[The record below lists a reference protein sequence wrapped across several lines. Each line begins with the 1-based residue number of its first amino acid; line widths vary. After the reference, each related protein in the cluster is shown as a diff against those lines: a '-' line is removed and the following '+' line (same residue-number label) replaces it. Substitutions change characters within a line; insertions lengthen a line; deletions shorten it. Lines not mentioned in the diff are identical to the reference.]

1 MSVLDNKKISFI
13 GGGNMAQALISGL
26 VSCGVKPSL
35 ITVADPS
42 SEAREQLAAKGLN
55 TVDPTADAKAA
66 VIDADIVVL
75 AVKPQV
81 MKAVVSSFAHVLDK
95 QLVISV
101 AAGLSTELLSDM
113 LGGYDNIVRA
123 MPNTPAMI
131 QMGATGLYG
140 TDNISAEQ
148 KQLATAVMEASGLVM
163 WVDNE
168 EHMHAV
174 TAVSGSAPA
183 YMFYF
188 IEAMVD
194 GAVALGLDKE
204 QASALAMQTMLGA
217 AKMAMGSEDA
227 PSELRRK
234 VTSPNGTTQA
244 AIIDADIVVLAVKPQ
259 VMKAV
264 VSSFAD
270 ALDKQ
275 LVISVAAG
283 LSTELLSNMLGGYK
297 NIVRA
302 MPNTPAMI
310 QMGATGLYGTDNIS
324 AEQKQLATAVMEASG
339 LVMWVDNEEHMHAV
353 TAVSGSAPAYM
364 FYFIES
370 MVDGAVALGLD
381 KEQASALA
389 MQTMLG
395 AAKMAMNSE
404 DAPAE
409 LRRKVTSP
417 NGTTQAAVES
427 MQANDIGRQI
437 VEAMQACYDRSQA
450 LSEEMSK

>member
-13 GGGNMAQALISGL
+13 GGGNMAQALISGM
-26 VSCGVKPSL
+26 VSCGIKPNL
-35 ITVADPS
+35 ITVSDPS

-55 TVDPTADAKAA
+55 TVDPMTDAKAA

-81 MKAVVSSFAHVLDK
+81 MKAVVSAFADVLDK

-101 AAGLSTELLSDM
+101 AAGLSTDVLSSM
-113 LGGYDNIVRA
+113 LGGYRNIVRA

-140 TDNISAEQ
+140 TDDISAEQ

-163 WVDNE
+163 WVEDE
-168 EHMHAV
+168 AHMHAV

-183 YMFYF
+183 YMFYI
-188 IEAMVD
+188 IEAMVN

-227 PSELRRK
+227 PAELRRK

-244 AIIDADIVVLAVKPQ
+244 AI
-259 VMKAV
+259 
-264 VSSFAD
+264 
-270 ALDKQ
+270 
-275 LVISVAAG
+275 
-283 LSTELLSNMLGGYK
+283 
-297 NIVRA
+297 
-302 MPNTPAMI
+302 
-310 QMGATGLYGTDNIS
+310 
-324 AEQKQLATAVMEASG
+324 
-339 LVMWVDNEEHMHAV
+339 
-353 TAVSGSAPAYM
+353 
-364 FYFIES
+364 
-370 MVDGAVALGLD
+370 
-381 KEQASALA
+381 
-389 MQTMLG
+389 
-395 AAKMAMNSE
+395 
-404 DAPAE
+404 
-409 LRRKVTSP
+409 
-417 NGTTQAAVES
+417 ES

-437 VEAMQACYDRSQA
+437 SEAMQACYDRSQA

>member
-1 MSVLDNKKISFI
+1 MSVLDNQKISFI

-35 ITVADPS
+35 ITVADPN

-81 MKAVVSSFAHVLDK
+81 MKAVV
-95 QLVISV
+95 
-101 AAGLSTELLSDM
+101 G
-113 LGGYDNIVRA
+113 
-123 MPNTPAMI
+123 
-131 QMGATGLYG
+131 
-140 TDNISAEQ
+140 
-148 KQLATAVMEASGLVM
+148 
-163 WVDNE
+163 
-168 EHMHAV
+168 
-174 TAVSGSAPA
+174 
-183 YMFYF
+183 
-188 IEAMVD
+188 
-194 GAVALGLDKE
+194 
-204 QASALAMQTMLGA
+204 
-217 AKMAMGSEDA
+217 
-227 PSELRRK
+227 
-234 VTSPNGTTQA
+234 
-244 AIIDADIVVLAVKPQ
+244 
-259 VMKAV
+259 
-264 VSSFAD
+264 SFAD

-381 KEQASALA
+381 KEQASVLA

-395 AAKMAMNSE
+395 AAKMAMNSD

-427 MQANDIGRQI
+427 MQANDVAGQI
-437 VEAMQACYDRSQA
+437 IEAMQACYDRSQA

>member
-35 ITVADPS
+35 ITVADPN

-55 TVDPTADAKAA
+55 TIDPTADAKAA
-66 VIDADIVVL
+66 VINADIVVL

-81 MKAVVSSFAHVLDK
+81 MKAVVSSFADVLDK

-101 AAGLSTELLSDM
+101 AAGLSTALLSNM
-113 LGGYDNIVRA
+113 LGGYSNIVRA

-140 TDNISAEQ
+140 TDDISAEQ

-217 AKMAMGSEDA
+217 AKMALGSEDA

-244 AIIDADIVVLAVKPQ
+244 AI
-259 VMKAV
+259 
-264 VSSFAD
+264 
-270 ALDKQ
+270 
-275 LVISVAAG
+275 
-283 LSTELLSNMLGGYK
+283 
-297 NIVRA
+297 
-302 MPNTPAMI
+302 
-310 QMGATGLYGTDNIS
+310 
-324 AEQKQLATAVMEASG
+324 
-339 LVMWVDNEEHMHAV
+339 
-353 TAVSGSAPAYM
+353 
-364 FYFIES
+364 
-370 MVDGAVALGLD
+370 
-381 KEQASALA
+381 
-389 MQTMLG
+389 
-395 AAKMAMNSE
+395 
-404 DAPAE
+404 
-409 LRRKVTSP
+409 
-417 NGTTQAAVES
+417 ES
-427 MQANDIGRQI
+427 MQANDISRQI

>member
-26 VSCGVKPSL
+26 VSCGVEPSL

-81 MKAVVSSFAHVLDK
+81 MKAVVSSFSDILDK

-101 AAGLSTELLSDM
+101 AAGLSTEILSDM

-140 TDNISAEQ
+140 TDDISAEQ

-204 QASALAMQTMLGA
+204 HASALAMQTMLGA

-244 AIIDADIVVLAVKPQ
+244 A
-259 VMKAV
+259 
-264 VSSFAD
+264 
-270 ALDKQ
+270 
-275 LVISVAAG
+275 
-283 LSTELLSNMLGGYK
+283 
-297 NIVRA
+297 
-302 MPNTPAMI
+302 
-310 QMGATGLYGTDNIS
+310 
-324 AEQKQLATAVMEASG
+324 
-339 LVMWVDNEEHMHAV
+339 
-353 TAVSGSAPAYM
+353 
-364 FYFIES
+364 
-370 MVDGAVALGLD
+370 
-381 KEQASALA
+381 
-389 MQTMLG
+389 
-395 AAKMAMNSE
+395 
-404 DAPAE
+404 
-409 LRRKVTSP
+409 
-417 NGTTQAAVES
+417 VES

-437 VEAMQACYDRSQA
+437 GEAMQACYDRSQA

>member
-55 TVDPTADAKAA
+55 TVDPTADAKAT

-81 MKAVVSSFAHVLDK
+81 MKAVVSSFSDVLDK

-113 LGGYDNIVRA
+113 LGGYD
-123 MPNTPAMI
+123 
-131 QMGATGLYG
+131 
-140 TDNISAEQ
+140 
-148 KQLATAVMEASGLVM
+148 
-163 WVDNE
+163 
-168 EHMHAV
+168 
-174 TAVSGSAPA
+174 
-183 YMFYF
+183 
-188 IEAMVD
+188 
-194 GAVALGLDKE
+194 
-204 QASALAMQTMLGA
+204 
-217 AKMAMGSEDA
+217 
-227 PSELRRK
+227 
-234 VTSPNGTTQA
+234 
-244 AIIDADIVVLAVKPQ
+244 
-259 VMKAV
+259 
-264 VSSFAD
+264 
-270 ALDKQ
+270 
-275 LVISVAAG
+275 
-283 LSTELLSNMLGGYK
+283 

-395 AAKMAMNSE
+395 AAKMAMGSE
-404 DAPAE
+404 DAPSE

-417 NGTTQAAVES
+417 NGTTQAAIES
-427 MQANDIGRQI
+427 
-437 VEAMQACYDRSQA
+437 MQACYDRSQA

>member
-66 VIDADIVVL
+66 VINADIVVL

-81 MKAVVSSFAHVLDK
+81 MKAVVSSFADVLDK

-101 AAGLSTELLSDM
+101 AAGLSTALLSNM
-113 LGGYDNIVRA
+113 LGGYSNIVRA

-140 TDNISAEQ
+140 TDDISAEQ

-204 QASALAMQTMLGA
+204 QASALAMQTMLGS
-217 AKMAMGSEDA
+217 AKMALGSEDA

-244 AIIDADIVVLAVKPQ
+244 AI
-259 VMKAV
+259 
-264 VSSFAD
+264 
-270 ALDKQ
+270 
-275 LVISVAAG
+275 
-283 LSTELLSNMLGGYK
+283 
-297 NIVRA
+297 
-302 MPNTPAMI
+302 
-310 QMGATGLYGTDNIS
+310 
-324 AEQKQLATAVMEASG
+324 
-339 LVMWVDNEEHMHAV
+339 
-353 TAVSGSAPAYM
+353 
-364 FYFIES
+364 
-370 MVDGAVALGLD
+370 
-381 KEQASALA
+381 
-389 MQTMLG
+389 
-395 AAKMAMNSE
+395 
-404 DAPAE
+404 
-409 LRRKVTSP
+409 
-417 NGTTQAAVES
+417 ES
-427 MQANDIGRQI
+427 MQANDISRQI

>member
-81 MKAVVSSFAHVLDK
+81 MKAVVSSFADALDN

-140 TDNISAEQ
+140 TDDISAEQ

-163 WVDNE
+163 WVEDE
-168 EHMHAV
+168 AHMHAV

-183 YMFYF
+183 YMFYI

-217 AKMAMGSEDA
+217 AKMAMGSKDA

-244 AIIDADIVVLAVKPQ
+244 AI
-259 VMKAV
+259 
-264 VSSFAD
+264 
-270 ALDKQ
+270 
-275 LVISVAAG
+275 
-283 LSTELLSNMLGGYK
+283 
-297 NIVRA
+297 
-302 MPNTPAMI
+302 
-310 QMGATGLYGTDNIS
+310 
-324 AEQKQLATAVMEASG
+324 
-339 LVMWVDNEEHMHAV
+339 
-353 TAVSGSAPAYM
+353 
-364 FYFIES
+364 
-370 MVDGAVALGLD
+370 
-381 KEQASALA
+381 
-389 MQTMLG
+389 
-395 AAKMAMNSE
+395 
-404 DAPAE
+404 
-409 LRRKVTSP
+409 
-417 NGTTQAAVES
+417 ES
-427 MQANDIGRQI
+427 MQANNIDRQI
-437 VEAMQACYDRSQA
+437 GEAMQACYDRSQA

>member
-42 SEAREQLAAKGLN
+42 SEAREQLVAKGLN

-81 MKAVVSSFAHVLDK
+81 MKAVVSSFADVLDK

-188 IEAMVD
+188 IE
-194 GAVALGLDKE
+194 
-204 QASALAMQTMLGA
+204 S
-217 AKMAMGSEDA
+217 
-227 PSELRRK
+227 
-234 VTSPNGTTQA
+234 
-244 AIIDADIVVLAVKPQ
+244 
-259 VMKAV
+259 
-264 VSSFAD
+264 
-270 ALDKQ
+270 
-275 LVISVAAG
+275 
-283 LSTELLSNMLGGYK
+283 
-297 NIVRA
+297 
-302 MPNTPAMI
+302 MI
-310 QMGATGLYGTDNIS
+310 
-324 AEQKQLATAVMEASG
+324 
-339 LVMWVDNEEHMHAV
+339 
-353 TAVSGSAPAYM
+353 
-364 FYFIES
+364 
-370 MVDGAVALGLD
+370 DGAVALGLD

-427 MQANDIGRQI
+427 MQANDIGGQI

>member
-26 VSCGVKPSL
+26 VSCGVNPSL

-66 VIDADIVVL
+66 VIGADIVVL

-81 MKAVVSSFAHVLDK
+81 MKVVVSGFADVLDT

-101 AAGLSTELLSDM
+101 AAGLSTELLSNM
-113 LGGYDNIVRA
+113 LGGYGNIVRA

-194 GAVALGLDKE
+194 GGVALGLDKE

-217 AKMAMGSEDA
+217 AKMALDSEDA

-244 AIIDADIVVLAVKPQ
+244 AI
-259 VMKAV
+259 
-264 VSSFAD
+264 
-270 ALDKQ
+270 
-275 LVISVAAG
+275 
-283 LSTELLSNMLGGYK
+283 
-297 NIVRA
+297 
-302 MPNTPAMI
+302 
-310 QMGATGLYGTDNIS
+310 
-324 AEQKQLATAVMEASG
+324 
-339 LVMWVDNEEHMHAV
+339 
-353 TAVSGSAPAYM
+353 
-364 FYFIES
+364 
-370 MVDGAVALGLD
+370 
-381 KEQASALA
+381 
-389 MQTMLG
+389 
-395 AAKMAMNSE
+395 
-404 DAPAE
+404 
-409 LRRKVTSP
+409 
-417 NGTTQAAVES
+417 ES
-427 MQANDIGRQI
+427 MQANDISRQI
-437 VEAMQACYDRSQA
+437 VEAMQACADRSQA

>member
-1 MSVLDNKKISFI
+1 MSVLDNQKISFI

-35 ITVADPS
+35 ITVADPN
-42 SEAREQLAAKGLN
+42 SEAREQLAAKGLK

-66 VIDADIVVL
+66 VIDADIMVL

-81 MKAVVSSFAHVLDK
+81 MKAVV
-95 QLVISV
+95 
-101 AAGLSTELLSDM
+101 G
-113 LGGYDNIVRA
+113 
-123 MPNTPAMI
+123 
-131 QMGATGLYG
+131 
-140 TDNISAEQ
+140 
-148 KQLATAVMEASGLVM
+148 
-163 WVDNE
+163 
-168 EHMHAV
+168 
-174 TAVSGSAPA
+174 
-183 YMFYF
+183 
-188 IEAMVD
+188 
-194 GAVALGLDKE
+194 
-204 QASALAMQTMLGA
+204 
-217 AKMAMGSEDA
+217 
-227 PSELRRK
+227 
-234 VTSPNGTTQA
+234 
-244 AIIDADIVVLAVKPQ
+244 
-259 VMKAV
+259 
-264 VSSFAD
+264 SFAD

-381 KEQASALA
+381 KEQASVLA

-395 AAKMAMNSE
+395 AAKMAMNSD

-427 MQANDIGRQI
+427 MQANDVAGQI
-437 VEAMQACYDRSQA
+437 IEAMQACYDRSQA

>member
-81 MKAVVSSFAHVLDK
+81 MKAVVSSFADVLDK

-113 LGGYDNIVRA
+113 LGGYD
-123 MPNTPAMI
+123 
-131 QMGATGLYG
+131 
-140 TDNISAEQ
+140 
-148 KQLATAVMEASGLVM
+148 
-163 WVDNE
+163 
-168 EHMHAV
+168 
-174 TAVSGSAPA
+174 
-183 YMFYF
+183 
-188 IEAMVD
+188 
-194 GAVALGLDKE
+194 
-204 QASALAMQTMLGA
+204 
-217 AKMAMGSEDA
+217 
-227 PSELRRK
+227 
-234 VTSPNGTTQA
+234 
-244 AIIDADIVVLAVKPQ
+244 
-259 VMKAV
+259 
-264 VSSFAD
+264 
-270 ALDKQ
+270 
-275 LVISVAAG
+275 
-283 LSTELLSNMLGGYK
+283 

-427 MQANDIGRQI
+427 MQANDIGGQI

>member
-26 VSCGVKPSL
+26 MSCGIKPSL
-35 ITVADPS
+35 ITVAEPN
-42 SEAREQLAAKGLN
+42 SEARAQLAAKGLN
-55 TVDPTADAKAA
+55 TVDPTTDAKAA

-81 MKAVVSSFAHVLDK
+81 MKAVVSSFADVLDT

-101 AAGLSTELLSDM
+101 AAGLSTEILSDM
-113 LGGYDNIVRA
+113 LGGYGNIVRA

-140 TDNISAEQ
+140 TDDISAEQ

-163 WVDNE
+163 WVDDE
-168 EHMHAV
+168 AHMHAV

-183 YMFYF
+183 YMFYI

-244 AIIDADIVVLAVKPQ
+244 AI
-259 VMKAV
+259 
-264 VSSFAD
+264 
-270 ALDKQ
+270 
-275 LVISVAAG
+275 
-283 LSTELLSNMLGGYK
+283 
-297 NIVRA
+297 
-302 MPNTPAMI
+302 
-310 QMGATGLYGTDNIS
+310 
-324 AEQKQLATAVMEASG
+324 
-339 LVMWVDNEEHMHAV
+339 
-353 TAVSGSAPAYM
+353 
-364 FYFIES
+364 
-370 MVDGAVALGLD
+370 
-381 KEQASALA
+381 
-389 MQTMLG
+389 
-395 AAKMAMNSE
+395 
-404 DAPAE
+404 
-409 LRRKVTSP
+409 
-417 NGTTQAAVES
+417 ES
-427 MQANDIGRQI
+427 MQANEIGRQI
-437 VEAMQACYDRSQA
+437 GEAMQACYDRSQA

>member
-26 VSCGVKPSL
+26 VSCGIKPSL

-55 TVDPTADAKAA
+55 TVDPTVDATAA
-66 VIDADIVVL
+66 IIGADIVVL

-81 MKAVVSSFAHVLDK
+81 MKPVVSAFADVLDK

-101 AAGLSTELLSDM
+101 AAGLSTDILSGM
-113 LGGYDNIVRA
+113 LGGYSNIVRA

-140 TDNISAEQ
+140 TDDISAEQ

-163 WVDNE
+163 WVDEE

-183 YMFYF
+183 YMFY
-188 IEAMVD
+188 I
-194 GAVALGLDKE
+194 
-204 QASALAMQTMLGA
+204 
-217 AKMAMGSEDA
+217 
-227 PSELRRK
+227 
-234 VTSPNGTTQA
+234 
-244 AIIDADIVVLAVKPQ
+244 
-259 VMKAV
+259 
-264 VSSFAD
+264 
-270 ALDKQ
+270 
-275 LVISVAAG
+275 
-283 LSTELLSNMLGGYK
+283 
-297 NIVRA
+297 
-302 MPNTPAMI
+302 
-310 QMGATGLYGTDNIS
+310 
-324 AEQKQLATAVMEASG
+324 
-339 LVMWVDNEEHMHAV
+339 
-353 TAVSGSAPAYM
+353 
-364 FYFIES
+364 IES

-395 AAKMAMNSE
+395 AAKMAMDSD

-427 MQANDIGRQI
+427 MQANEIGRQI
-437 VEAMQACYDRSQA
+437 GEAMQACYDRSQA
-450 LSEEMSK
+450 LSEEMK

>member
-66 VIDADIVVL
+66 VIGADIVVL

-81 MKAVVSSFAHVLDK
+81 MKAVVSGFADVLDK

-101 AAGLSTELLSDM
+101 AAGLSTALLSNM
-113 LGGYDNIVRA
+113 LGGYSNIVRA

-140 TDNISAEQ
+140 TDDISAEQ

-217 AKMAMGSEDA
+217 AKMALGSEDA

-244 AIIDADIVVLAVKPQ
+244 AI
-259 VMKAV
+259 
-264 VSSFAD
+264 
-270 ALDKQ
+270 
-275 LVISVAAG
+275 
-283 LSTELLSNMLGGYK
+283 
-297 NIVRA
+297 
-302 MPNTPAMI
+302 
-310 QMGATGLYGTDNIS
+310 
-324 AEQKQLATAVMEASG
+324 
-339 LVMWVDNEEHMHAV
+339 
-353 TAVSGSAPAYM
+353 
-364 FYFIES
+364 
-370 MVDGAVALGLD
+370 
-381 KEQASALA
+381 
-389 MQTMLG
+389 
-395 AAKMAMNSE
+395 
-404 DAPAE
+404 
-409 LRRKVTSP
+409 
-417 NGTTQAAVES
+417 ES
-427 MQANDIGRQI
+427 MQANDISRQI

>member
-66 VIDADIVVL
+66 VIGADIVVL

-81 MKAVVSSFAHVLDK
+81 MKAVVSGFADVLDK

-101 AAGLSTELLSDM
+101 AAGLSTALLSNM
-113 LGGYDNIVRA
+113 LGGYSNIVRA

-140 TDNISAEQ
+140 TDDISAEQ

-204 QASALAMQTMLGA
+204 QASALAMQTMLGS
-217 AKMAMGSEDA
+217 AKMALGSEDA

-244 AIIDADIVVLAVKPQ
+244 AI
-259 VMKAV
+259 
-264 VSSFAD
+264 
-270 ALDKQ
+270 
-275 LVISVAAG
+275 
-283 LSTELLSNMLGGYK
+283 
-297 NIVRA
+297 
-302 MPNTPAMI
+302 
-310 QMGATGLYGTDNIS
+310 
-324 AEQKQLATAVMEASG
+324 
-339 LVMWVDNEEHMHAV
+339 
-353 TAVSGSAPAYM
+353 
-364 FYFIES
+364 
-370 MVDGAVALGLD
+370 
-381 KEQASALA
+381 
-389 MQTMLG
+389 
-395 AAKMAMNSE
+395 
-404 DAPAE
+404 
-409 LRRKVTSP
+409 
-417 NGTTQAAVES
+417 ES

>member
-81 MKAVVSSFAHVLDK
+81 MKAVVSSFSDILDK

-168 EHMHAV
+168 EQMHAV

-244 AIIDADIVVLAVKPQ
+244 AI
-259 VMKAV
+259 
-264 VSSFAD
+264 
-270 ALDKQ
+270 
-275 LVISVAAG
+275 
-283 LSTELLSNMLGGYK
+283 
-297 NIVRA
+297 
-302 MPNTPAMI
+302 
-310 QMGATGLYGTDNIS
+310 
-324 AEQKQLATAVMEASG
+324 
-339 LVMWVDNEEHMHAV
+339 
-353 TAVSGSAPAYM
+353 
-364 FYFIES
+364 
-370 MVDGAVALGLD
+370 
-381 KEQASALA
+381 
-389 MQTMLG
+389 
-395 AAKMAMNSE
+395 
-404 DAPAE
+404 
-409 LRRKVTSP
+409 
-417 NGTTQAAVES
+417 ES

-437 VEAMQACYDRSQA
+437 GEAMQACYDRSQA

>member
-66 VIDADIVVL
+66 VIGADIVVL

-81 MKAVVSSFAHVLDK
+81 MKAVVSGFADVLDK

-101 AAGLSTELLSDM
+101 AAGLSTALLSNM
-113 LGGYDNIVRA
+113 LGGYGNIVRA

-140 TDNISAEQ
+140 TDDISAEQ

-217 AKMAMGSEDA
+217 AKMAMNSEDA
-227 PSELRRK
+227 PS
-234 VTSPNGTTQA
+234 
-244 AIIDADIVVLAVKPQ
+244 
-259 VMKAV
+259 
-264 VSSFAD
+264 
-270 ALDKQ
+270 
-275 LVISVAAG
+275 
-283 LSTELLSNMLGGYK
+283 
-297 NIVRA
+297 
-302 MPNTPAMI
+302 
-310 QMGATGLYGTDNIS
+310 
-324 AEQKQLATAVMEASG
+324 
-339 LVMWVDNEEHMHAV
+339 
-353 TAVSGSAPAYM
+353 
-364 FYFIES
+364 
-370 MVDGAVALGLD
+370 
-381 KEQASALA
+381 
-389 MQTMLG
+389 
-395 AAKMAMNSE
+395 
-404 DAPAE
+404 E

-427 MQANDIGRQI
+427 MQANDISRQI

>member
-1 MSVLDNKKISFI
+1 MSVLDDKKISFI

-81 MKAVVSSFAHVLDK
+81 MKAVVSSFADVLDK

-101 AAGLSTELLSDM
+101 AAGLSTALLSNM
-113 LGGYDNIVRA
+113 LGGYSNIVRA

-140 TDNISAEQ
+140 TDDISAEQ
-148 KQLATAVMEASGLVM
+148 KQLATAVMQASGLVM

-188 IEAMVD
+188 IEAMID

-204 QASALAMQTMLGA
+204 QASALAMQTMLGS
-217 AKMAMGSEDA
+217 AKMALGSEDA

-244 AIIDADIVVLAVKPQ
+244 AI
-259 VMKAV
+259 
-264 VSSFAD
+264 
-270 ALDKQ
+270 
-275 LVISVAAG
+275 
-283 LSTELLSNMLGGYK
+283 
-297 NIVRA
+297 
-302 MPNTPAMI
+302 
-310 QMGATGLYGTDNIS
+310 
-324 AEQKQLATAVMEASG
+324 
-339 LVMWVDNEEHMHAV
+339 
-353 TAVSGSAPAYM
+353 
-364 FYFIES
+364 
-370 MVDGAVALGLD
+370 
-381 KEQASALA
+381 
-389 MQTMLG
+389 
-395 AAKMAMNSE
+395 
-404 DAPAE
+404 
-409 LRRKVTSP
+409 
-417 NGTTQAAVES
+417 ES
-427 MQANDIGRQI
+427 MQANDISRQI
-437 VEAMQACYDRSQA
+437 VEAMQACYDLSQA

>member
-26 VSCGVKPSL
+26 VGCGIKPSL

-42 SEAREQLAAKGLN
+42 GDIREQLAAKGLN
-55 TVDPTADAKAA
+55 TVDPMADAKSA
-66 VIDADIVVL
+66 VVGADIVVL
-75 AVKPQV
+75 AVKPQM
-81 MKAVVSSFAHVLDK
+81 MKVVVGAFADALDN

-101 AAGLSTELLSDM
+101 AAGLSTDLLSSM
-113 LGGYDNIVRA
+113 LGGYSNIVRA
-123 MPNTPAMI
+123 MPNTPSMI

-148 KQLATAVMEASGLVM
+148 KELATAVMEASGLVM
-163 WVDNE
+163 WVD
-168 EHMHAV
+168 
-174 TAVSGSAPA
+174 
-183 YMFYF
+183 
-188 IEAMVD
+188 D
-194 GAVALGLDKE
+194 
-204 QASALAMQTMLGA
+204 
-217 AKMAMGSEDA
+217 
-227 PSELRRK
+227 
-234 VTSPNGTTQA
+234 
-244 AIIDADIVVLAVKPQ
+244 
-259 VMKAV
+259 
-264 VSSFAD
+264 
-270 ALDKQ
+270 
-275 LVISVAAG
+275 
-283 LSTELLSNMLGGYK
+283 
-297 NIVRA
+297 
-302 MPNTPAMI
+302 
-310 QMGATGLYGTDNIS
+310 
-324 AEQKQLATAVMEASG
+324 
-339 LVMWVDNEEHMHAV
+339 EEHMHAV

-427 MQANDIGRQI
+427 MQANEIGRQI
-437 VEAMQACYDRSQA
+437 GEAMQACYDRSQA